1 MKSPPDTPLQ
11 KLPTPAEKAKAER
24 DARLAAALRTN
35 LRRRKAPPSAPA
47 SDPD

>member
-1 MKSPPDTPLQ
+1 MKTPPDTPLQ

-35 LRRRKAPPSAPA
+35 LRRRKAPPSAA
-47 SDPD
+47 DPKTD